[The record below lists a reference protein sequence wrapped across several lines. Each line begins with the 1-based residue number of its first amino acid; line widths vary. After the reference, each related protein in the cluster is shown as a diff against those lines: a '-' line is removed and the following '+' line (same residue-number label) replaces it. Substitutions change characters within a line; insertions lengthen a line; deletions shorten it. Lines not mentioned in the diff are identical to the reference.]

1 MSKLLYD
8 FFFNCDIDFKHGF
21 MSKLHR
27 KNTNCHCNSV
37 SDAWIYAYIYLTT
50 TWIYVKVAIRFFND
64 GIDMNKFT

>member
-21 MSKLHR
+21 MSKLHG

-37 SDAWIYAYIYLTT
+37 SDAWIYAYIYLTL
-50 TWIYVKVAIRFFND
+50 TWIYVKVAIRFFN
-64 GIDMNKFT
+64 GGNNMNKFT